1 MNKNKL
7 YNLIVVKVYAKILLL
22 KGEKRK
28 YTNRMMCKNRQV
40 VRNSRDVKQ
49 SSATA

>member
-22 KGEKRK
+22 KGEKK
-28 YTNRMMCKNRQV
+28 GSIQIK
-40 VRNSRDVKQ
+40 
-49 SSATA
+49 